1 MNFYEEAPKLSLNG
15 QPSDYK
21 QVRYHSKEQPKR
33 NIYEHVA
40 KQSTS
45 SDYTNIS
52 NHQNPS
58 NSSSYQFN
66 NQMNENLLNE
76 R

>member
-1 MNFYEEAPKLSLNG
+1 MNDQN
-15 QPSDYK
+15 SDYN
-21 QVRYHSKEQPKR
+21 QTRYKSKDLSVKRTVYEQ
-33 NIYEHVA
+33 A

-58 NSSSYQFN
+58 NSSSFQFN
-66 NQMNENLLNE
+66 NQANENLLND
-76 R
+76 RQN